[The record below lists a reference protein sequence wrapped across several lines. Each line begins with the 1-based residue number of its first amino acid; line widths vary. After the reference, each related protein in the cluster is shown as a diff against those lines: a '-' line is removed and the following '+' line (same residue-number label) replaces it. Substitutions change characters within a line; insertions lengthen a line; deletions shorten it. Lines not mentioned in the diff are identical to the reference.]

1 MQGSTQLFS
10 ILYFAEL
17 AASGNPTIKMGHPT
31 SISIIKM
38 IILKFAQKTLSLVI
52 PDTVKMRIRSN
63 HYTPNMPLAFAIKV
77 IEAV

>member
-1 MQGSTQLFS
+1 
-10 ILYFAEL
+10 
-17 AASGNPTIKMGHPT
+17 
-31 SISIIKM
+31 M